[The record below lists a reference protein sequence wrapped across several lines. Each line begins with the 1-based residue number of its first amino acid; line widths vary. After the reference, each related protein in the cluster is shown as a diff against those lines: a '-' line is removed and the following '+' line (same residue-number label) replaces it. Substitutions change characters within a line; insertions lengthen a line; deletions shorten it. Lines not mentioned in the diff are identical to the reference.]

1 MERINYGYVLEKRF
15 PECEWTRT
23 PGTKAYQYDAYVWG
37 ESNSISMPS
46 KTVLDNY
53 WKTDRR
59 ETDIWIRFITAR
71 DQKLKE
77 SDVYVLSDFPH
88 ANETSRQAW
97 IDYRSA
103 LRDLPD
109 TIVEPIC
116 NEQNQLEVTWPV
128 KPT

>member
-1 MERINYGYVLEKRF
+1 MERINYEYVLQKRF
-15 PECEWTRT
+15 PEYEWTRT
-23 PGTKAYQYDAYVWG
+23 PSTKAHQYDAYVWS
-37 ESNSISMPS
+37 ESNSIPMPS
-46 KTVLDNY
+46 KTVLDTY

-71 DQKLKE
+71 DQKLKQ

-88 ANETSRQAW
+88 VNEGERQAW
-97 IDYRSA
+97 LDYRSA

-116 NEQNQLEVTWPV
+116 NEQNQLEVTWPA
-128 KPT
+128 KPI